1 MTFLDNG
8 VRGTGLHSD
17 GWTYSAPKDAAHH
30 PLRARHR
37 WKRAHRVVTDRIGSG
52 DLPLRQRTSG
62 AGPHTPTG
70 RPDGGGTGSGHV
82 GHRDT
87 AAQVGAPSET
97 RRVARTGIASHPLRT
112 HSPTP
117 SPGGMSR

>member
-17 GWTYSAPKDAAHH
+17 GRTDSASKNAAHI

-37 WKRAHRVVTDRIGSG
+37 WKRAHGVVTDRTGPG
-52 DLPLRQRTSG
+52 DLPLRERSAG
-62 AGPHTPTG
+62 VGPHPPA
-70 RPDGGGTGSGHV
+70 RRADGGGTGSGH
-82 GHRDT
+82 GGT
-87 AAQVGAPSET
+87 AVHAGALGET
-97 RRVARTGIASHPLRT
+97 RRFTRPGIASHPLRP

-117 SPGGMSR
+117 SPGGMSP